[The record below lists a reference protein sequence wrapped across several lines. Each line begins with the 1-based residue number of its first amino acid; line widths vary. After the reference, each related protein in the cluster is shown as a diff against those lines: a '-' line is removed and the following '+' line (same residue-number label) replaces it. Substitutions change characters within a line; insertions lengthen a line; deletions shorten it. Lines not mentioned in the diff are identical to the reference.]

1 MLIEIAFIVLFTTM
15 TAYAIRHYKFTWSRL
30 YSRQKR
36 AYQELA
42 GHYLPSVS
50 IIVPMH
56 NEEMVAPHILQR
68 LVEMDY
74 PKENGMYEVIALNDC
89 SEDRTGEII
98 DEFAEKY
105 PFIKAVHRTETGG
118 HGKPEAMNVALK
130 FVHNEII
137 ITFDADYLPSKD
149 CVKRLVAPFYDPE
162 VGAVMGRVVPA
173 NSPDSLTTRLL
184 DLERAAGYQVDQQ
197 ARYNLDLIILYGGTV
212 GGFRRDVLKRL
223 GGWDETKLAEDTD
236 LSFKVFLAGWKV
248 VYVNAA
254 EAYEEAVPTWKQR
267 SRQLRRWAI
276 GHIQCLFDHLIPIIK
291 SPFLTFWQKVD
302 GILLLGVFLIPF
314 LMFSGWILGLI
325 SYFFIPPAWS
335 SFFIAIPATIAYINL
350 GNFAMLNEVAASAYI
365 DGRKRAI
372 WLLPSMLLLV
382 VHSVWVCTVAFF
394 EAILLHRK
402 QREFKRKWDKTD
414 RAGNG
419 FLHYNNLRNNNNRN
433 NHKNN
438 WYKTQHNGNGI
449 KYLNGGERREKR
461 K

>member
-1 MLIEIAFIVLFTTM
+1 MLIEIAFITLFLAMTT
-15 TAYAIRHYKFTWSRL
+15 YAIRHYKFTWNRL
-30 YSRQKR
+30 YGKQRR

-56 NEEMVAPHILQR
+56 NEEKVAPHILQR

-74 PKENGMYEVIALNDC
+74 PKENGRYEVIALDDR

-98 DEFAEKY
+98 DEFASRY
-105 PFIKAVHRTETGG
+105 PFIKAVHRVENGG
-118 HGKPEAMNVALK
+118 RGKPEAMNVALK
-130 FVHNEII
+130 FAHNDII
-137 ITFDADYLPSKD
+137 ITFDADYLPSRD

-236 LSFKVFLAGWKV
+236 LSFRVFLAGWKV

-254 EAYEEAVPTWKQR
+254 EAYEEAVPTWEQR
-267 SRQLRRWAI
+267 SKQLRRWAI
-276 GHIQCLFDHLIPIIK
+276 GHIQCLFDHLIPVIK

-325 SYFFIPPAWS
+325 SYLFMPPKWS
-335 SFFIAIPATIAYINL
+335 NFFIAIPATITYINL
-350 GNFAMLNEVAASAYI
+350 GNFAMLNQVAASTYI

-382 VHSVWVCTVAFF
+382 IHSAWVCTLAFF
-394 EAILLHRK
+394 EAILLHRRQK
-402 QREFKRKWDKTD
+402 KLKKWYKTS
-414 RAGNG
+414 RAGSG
-419 FLHYNNLRNNNNRN
+419 FYYYNNLKNNDKNNV
-433 NHKNN
+433 NN
-438 WYKTQHNGNGI
+438 WYKTQHNGNGLR
-449 KYLNGGERREKR
+449 YLNGGKGWRS
-461 K
+461 